1 MDLPAAD
8 APPVTEMLGALYE
21 LILLRRDA
29 GESSS
34 YVNRLFQRGHDVIC
48 KKVGEEA
55 SEVIIASKNEAAD
68 ELVYEMADLWFH
80 SLVLLGRHN
89 SHPHEVLRELQR
101 RFGQPGGGKSTPNE
115 APAVSESSAT
125 ETP

>member
-1 MDLPAAD
+1 VNLPAD

-55 SEVIIASKNEAAD
+55 SEVIIASKNGAAD

-80 SLVLLGRHN
+80 SLILLGWHN
-89 SHPHEVLRELQR
+89 IHPHEVLRELQR
-101 RFGQPGGGKSTPNE
+101 RFGQPGGGKSTSEE
-115 APAVSESSAT
+115 ASAVSGSSAT
-125 ETP
+125 KTP

>member
-1 MDLPAAD
+1 MDLPAD
-8 APPVTEMLGALYE
+8 APPVTDMLGALYE

-34 YVNRLFQRGHDVIC
+34 YVNRLFQRGHDVMC

-89 SHPHEVLRELQR
+89 IHPH
-101 RFGQPGGGKSTPNE
+101 
-115 APAVSESSAT
+115 
-125 ETP
+125 